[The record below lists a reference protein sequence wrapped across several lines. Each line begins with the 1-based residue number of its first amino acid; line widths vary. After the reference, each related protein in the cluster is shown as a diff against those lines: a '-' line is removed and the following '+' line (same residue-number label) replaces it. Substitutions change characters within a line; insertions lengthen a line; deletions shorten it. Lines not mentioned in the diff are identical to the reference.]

1 MVKKA
6 DIVHSV
12 NYTIVNYF
20 GMDQEKV
27 ISLES
32 SPKD

>member
-12 NYTIVNYF
+12 NYIIVNCF
-20 GMDQEKV
+20 GMDQEKA

-32 SPKD
+32 SLKD